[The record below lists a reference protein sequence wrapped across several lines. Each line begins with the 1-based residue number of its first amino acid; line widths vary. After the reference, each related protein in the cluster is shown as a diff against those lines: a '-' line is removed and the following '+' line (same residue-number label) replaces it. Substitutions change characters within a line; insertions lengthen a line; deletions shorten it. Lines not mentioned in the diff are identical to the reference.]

1 MCDVRRART
10 AKKEWRP
17 TDITLRGRSTT
28 VRRTTVRTRPPRPKG
43 PGLSPKLKYSVPVT
57 LSFFAKLGEVI
68 REKPGTRL
76 SVEKTAGVWRAV
88 LVAFIAKQTLLTTTA
103 ASDRAACTTAITILQ
118 QAQRLLANAD
128 ASADKS
134 GYKDGIACI
143 KNGRQ
148 KYSR

>member
-1 MCDVRRART
+1 MEADGHNSEGPIDDSQEDDSQDEAT
-10 AKKEWRP
+10 EA
-17 TDITLRGRSTT
+17 
-28 VRRTTVRTRPPRPKG
+28 KG
-43 PGLSPKLKYSVPVT
+43 PGTVTQLKYSVPVT

>member
-1 MCDVRRART
+1 MEADGHNSEGPIDDSQEDDSQDEAT
-10 AKKEWRP
+10 EA
-17 TDITLRGRSTT
+17 
-28 VRRTTVRTRPPRPKG
+28 KG
-43 PGLSPKLKYSVPVT
+43 PGTVTQLKYSVPVT

-143 KNGRQ
+143 KSGRQ